1 MADSGRSIPVKG
13 RGHWFDGTAEAD
25 VSVNSNVGYMKFN
38 HSFSIMTWVKVPS
51 ITDTKQTIVSR
62 SQAGNPVT
70 NRLDFYLVS
79 TNSTA
84 TLGLEVLNDGADV
97 YSDTHSTVP
106 SNEWAWLTV
115 TRDWV
120 AKTVTLSI
128 NDSAKTAVSAEDL
141 FILEND
147 TTELTIGMK
156 YDPT

>member
-1 MADSGRSIPVKG
+1 
-13 RGHWFDGTAEAD
+13 
-25 VSVNSNVGYMKFN
+25 
-38 HSFSIMTWVKVPS
+38 MTWVKVPS

-156 YDPT
+156 YDPTQNTFAATQYLTAFIYDLKIYNVAKESPESTTYVLPEL